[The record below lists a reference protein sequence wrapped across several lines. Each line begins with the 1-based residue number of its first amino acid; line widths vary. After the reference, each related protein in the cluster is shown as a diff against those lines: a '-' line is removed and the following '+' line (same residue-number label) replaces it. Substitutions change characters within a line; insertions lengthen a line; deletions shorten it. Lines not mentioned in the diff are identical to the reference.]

1 MELEILHREPLTVDW
16 ATLLFVATL
25 GIIVITR
32 NAFPVRFFEFLKLF
46 ISNKYLS
53 TYRDANNIKSGFT
66 ISLFVVQLVSLSVFI
81 HYVLAVLGLSYL
93 DDITSYAR
101 VFSVLLFF
109 ILIKYFL
116 EQIIAVCFGIEEFV
130 GQYNLVKL
138 TYRSFIGL
146 LMFPIVVVL
155 FYNQFLSTYLLWGV
169 LIAFA
174 LSNLVLFILLIKN
187 HQKLISRF
195 ILYFIL
201 YLCTFEIAPYII
213 LYHWFAKS

>member
-1 MELEILHREPLTVDW
+1 MELEILHREPLSVDW

-32 NAFPVRFFEFLKLF
+32 NAFPVRFSEFLKLF
-46 ISNKYLS
+46 FSNKYLS

-66 ISLFVVQLVSLSVFI
+66 ISLFVVQLVSLSILI
-81 HYVLAVLGLSYL
+81 HYGLAVLGFSDL
-93 DDITSYAR
+93 DDVVSYVRAS
-101 VFSVLLFF
+101 SVLLFF
-109 ILIKYFL
+109 ILIKYFI
-116 EQIIAVCFGIEEFV
+116 EQIIAVCFGIEEFA

-146 LMFPIVVVL
+146 IMFPVVVML
-155 FYNQFLSTYLLWGV
+155 FYSQLLSTYLLWGV
-169 LIAFA
+169 FIAFI
-174 LSNLVLFILLIKN
+174 LSNVVLFILLIKN

-213 LYHWFAKS
+213 LYHWFAIS